1 MTPVIYSRSAIVT
14 GHTVRLKFLN
24 NSKMKV
30 TWGGQHCFDGE
41 KVTQTETA
49 HPSTNLDDQ
58 VQWAADTF
66 VAWLNKRSSDDGVTT
81 RPTQLIK
88 RITVAYS
95 NPDERLLVI
104 DVQDQL
110 EGFVIVFDTICTGWQ
125 SAVDEAGNP
134 VVYAT
139 KAEAE
144 AEIKDDFEERRSNQ
158 IEAGQEPDEEP
169 DDFVVPVAEYFQGYK
184 TIWLQ
189 PALEDLDYEASIG
202 YHYE

>member
-1 MTPVIYSRSAIVT
+1 MTPVIYSRSEIVT

-41 KVTQTETA
+41 KVTRTETA

-66 VAWLNKRSSDDGVTT
+66 VAWLNKRASIDGVSY

-88 RITVAYS
+88 RITVAYA

-104 DVQDQL
+104 DVQDQI
-110 EGFVIVFDTICTGWQ
+110 EGV
-125 SAVDEAGNP
+125 
-134 VVYAT
+134 
-139 KAEAE
+139 
-144 AEIKDDFEERRSNQ
+144 
-158 IEAGQEPDEEP
+158 
-169 DDFVVPVAEYFQGYK
+169 EYFQGYK
-184 TIWLQ
+184 TLWLQ
-189 PALEDLDYEASIG
+189 PGLEDLDYEASIG